1 MILKLH
7 EDASTSKVNF
17 SKSEALWAS
26 AHKNGV
32 DQPGQMK

>member
-17 SKSEALWAS
+17 SKSEALWTS
-26 AHKNGV
+26 THKNRI